1 LRGNRSGSEPILTE
15 VRSAFGTCIPNR
27 KVDDMA
33 ARSQTMLPQLLLLAA
48 GALMFMNTAASAQ
61 FLQEGK
67 SVKFGTGCQERM
79 KPMQAGLGTC
89 LITDKRARVWCP
101 NGKVFERDGEL
112 PHVSLVRSAC
122 GLSQV
127 L

>member
-1 LRGNRSGSEPILTE
+1 VTRYLQYLLFID
-15 VRSAFGTCIPNR
+15 TCIPNR

-33 ARSQTMLPQLLLLAA
+33 ARFHATPHFLLVA
-48 GALMFMNTAASAQ
+48 GALIVMSTAASAQ

-67 SVKFGTGCQERM
+67 SVKFGTGCQERI
-79 KPMQAGLGTC
+79 KPMEAGLGTC

-101 NGKVFERDGEL
+101 NGKVFERDGDL

>member
-1 LRGNRSGSEPILTE
+1 MRPFNALFHP
-15 VRSAFGTCIPNR
+15 CIPIR
-27 KVDDMA
+27 KVDNMA
-33 ARSQTMLPQLLLLAA
+33 GLSHAMLPQLLLAA
-48 GALMFMNTAASAQ
+48 GALIVMNATASAQ
-61 FLQEGK
+61 FLQESK
-67 SVKFGTGCQERM
+67 SVKFGTGCQERI
-79 KPMQAGLGTC
+79 KPMEAGLGTC

-101 NGKVFERDGEL
+101 NGKVFERDGDL